1 MAQPAIRSRGYYPD
15 FREYLTTLEAHGK
28 LRRFRSWINKD
39 TELHPLVRLQFRGL
53 PPSERMGWLFERVT
67 DARGRRYEIPVTIG
81 CLAGS
86 REIYALGMQCAVEEI
101 GARWEQAL
109 AQPIPPVLVG
119 SGACQ
124 EVVHQ
129 GASLLE
135 HGGLDEFP
143 VPISTPGFDNAP
155 YISAAGVV
163 TRDPVTG
170 VRNLGTYRCMVKA
183 PDRAG
188 CMATIQ
194 YQDGGRHWKRAR
206 ALGRPLEAALVVG
219 TTPNLG
225 YVATARV
232 PSDVEEYAVAG
243 AMAGAPVELVK
254 CVSVDLEVPAHAE
267 IVIEG
272 VIPIDDMEIE
282 GAFGEFTGYMATR
295 GPMLY
300 LNVTAITH
308 RRDPIWNAFLSQY
321 PPSESSVLRSTG
333 REASVRKVL
342 VVDND
347 LKGILEVA
355 LLEQVGA
362 WALQVIRVDQKQGA
376 RPRDVL
382 RVLAGS
388 GRHLAKINVVVDDDI
403 DARDTDQVWH
413 AIGYRSQPPHD
424 VYTVPFLPNYLDPSA
439 APPGQ
444 RGVARVFN
452 TASAGALLIDATRK
466 WPYPPISLP
475 RREFMERALQIWQEH
490 NLPPLQ
496 LKAPWYGYPLEWWT
510 EEEAAEAALAI
521 EGRYYETSAKFA
533 QQRSAP
539 DPDLTG

>member
-1 MAQPAIRSRGYYPD
+1 MAVKSVPASAYYQD
-15 FREYLTTLEAHGK
+15 LREYLTTLEEHGK
-28 LRRFRSWINKD
+28 LRRFRSRINKD

-53 PPSERMGWLFERVT
+53 PPEQRTGWIFEHVA
-67 DARGRRYEIPVTIG
+67 DSRGRRYDIPVTVG

-86 REIYALGMQCAVEEI
+86 REIYALGMKCAVEEI
-101 GARWEQAL
+101 GAKWEHSL
-109 AQPIPPVLVG
+109 ANPIAPVMV
-119 SGACQ
+119 SQGACQ
-124 EVVHQ
+124 EIVHQ

-155 YISAAGVV
+155 YMSAACVL
-163 TRDPVTG
+163 TKDPETG

-188 CMATIQ
+188 CMATVQ

-206 ALGRPLEAALVVG
+206 ALGRPLEVALVIG

-225 YVATARV
+225 YVSTARV
-232 PSDVEEYAVAG
+232 PSDMEEYAVAG
-243 AMAGAPVELVK
+243 GMAGQPVELVK

-272 VIPIDDMEIE
+272 VIPTDDLEIE

-308 RRDPIWNAFLSQY
+308 RRNPIWNTFLSQY

-342 VVDND
+342 VIDNG
-347 LKGILEVA
+347 LKGILDVA
-355 LLEQVGA
+355 LPEQVGA
-362 WALQVIRVDQKQGA
+362 WALQVVQVDQQQGA
-376 RPRDVL
+376 KPRDIL
-382 RVLAGS
+382 RVLAGA

-403 DARDTDQVWH
+403 DPRDSDQVWH
-413 AIGYRSQPPHD
+413 AIGYRAQPPHD
-424 VYTVPFLPNYLDPSA
+424 VYVVPFMPNYLDPAA

-452 TASAGALLIDATRK
+452 TASAGAVLIDATRK

-475 RREFMERALQIWQEH
+475 RQQYMERALEIWQEH
-490 NLPPLQ
+490 NLPALQ
-496 LKAPWYGYPLEWWT
+496 LKRPWYGYPLEWWT
-510 EEEAAEAALAI
+510 DEEADEAALAV
-521 EGRYYETSAKFA
+521 EGRYYETSEKFA
-533 QQRSAP
+533 QQRTPP
-539 DPDLTG
+539 DPDLFA